1 MKPARDLFLPDPKPL
16 DTVVLVLD
24 QSNTLSF
31 AAATDPMRAA
41 NRKSGAPLF
50 RWRFATA
57 EGEALEELDVNPL
70 ICRGDD
76 IVAVDAL
83 IIPAAAPAAERK
95 AG

>member
-1 MKPARDLFLPDPKPL
+1 MNQTHQELFRDLPPVDKAKLAE
-16 DTVVLVLD
+16 VVARV
-24 QSNTLSF
+24 SEF
-31 AAATDPMRAA
+31 AADA
-41 NRKSGAPLF
+41 GAGL
-50 RWRFATA
+50 A
-57 EGEALEELDVNPL
+57 ELDVNPL